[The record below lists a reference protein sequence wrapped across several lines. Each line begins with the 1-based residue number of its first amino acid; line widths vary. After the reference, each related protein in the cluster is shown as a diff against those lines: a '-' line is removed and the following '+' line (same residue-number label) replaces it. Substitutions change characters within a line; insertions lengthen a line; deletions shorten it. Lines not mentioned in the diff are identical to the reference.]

1 MRFKNLLVGQ
11 EFDWIDPD
19 KPLSEISFTRPCK
32 KVSVRKY
39 RTTGG
44 GPIEEFQVGAIDARV
59 FNVKP
64 LRS

>member
-1 MRFKNLLVGQ
+1 MRFKNLLIHQ

-19 KPLSEISFTRPCK
+19 KEPGGNTFTRPCQK
-32 KVSVRKY
+32 ISVRKY

-44 GPIEEFQVGAIDARV
+44 GPIEEFQVGSIEARV

-64 LRS
+64 FRS